1 MQPRAEPA
9 RRSAFLT
16 AWAVLLALSALLLG
30 SLSVFTFG
38 AVCFSGLFYLWWKEL
53 PGRRRDPLHMVN
65 GAMLGLSTVWFVLN
79 IFVEFFQDDHSRFAL
94 VALGFLFPPLI
105 TQLYYLEATEDS
117 GPRPAWKA
125 ITGFIYLVGFLLS
138 AEVIS
143 LVFGLQQIQS
153 PHQPMVLVLA
163 LCVLFI
169 FTGGFTAYMLSRS
182 PLRRGKERRS
192 REQRR
197 VNITLLIGMAL
208 MLGIMLFTGLGGS
221 YDFTALL
228 SVVSRA
234 LPLIF
239 LFVNSYYENR
249 FEFFDVFVKR
259 STFFFLTLTVLLIH
273 SGLAPLLI
281 SRVDLESWQL
291 PWVYSLTLLPLVL
304 ALPWAYQS
312 LSGWLDRHWLG
323 RVFSPTEAAKFF
335 FEGLGTATSEADLV
349 TAAET
354 RLTQIF
360 QAPVAVR
367 LGSVPE
373 DPAAGFTVVNRVAIP
388 RLDHEGGW
396 ILLGQRP
403 QQTPWFAGDLTLLS
417 AMAEVFAYML
427 QNVRLQQ
434 RKQEQEKR
442 EQQLVLEA
450 SRSELKALRAQ
461 INPHFLFNAL
471 NVIASLTH
479 RDPDRA
485 EAVVEELAE
494 VFRYTLSRSEQEWVR
509 LEDELGFVRAYLA
522 VERARFGDRLQVEL
536 AADAASQQCLIPA
549 MMVQTLVENAIKH
562 GVSAVRSGGRIRISA
577 TLTGDRLHLSVADN
591 GPGPGSGGGDAPR
604 KGAGYGLKN
613 VRSRLAGY
621 FGEAA
626 SLEVIRDEASGMTV
640 ASIQLP
646 ATLAAD
652 LQGRTG

>member
-1 MQPRAEPA
+1 MQPRVEPA
-9 RRSAFLT
+9 RRSSFLT
-16 AWAVLLALSALLLG
+16 AWAVLLVLSALLLG

-38 AVCFSGLFYLWWKEL
+38 AVCFSGLFYLWWREL
-53 PGRRRDPLHMVN
+53 PGRRKELIHLVN

-79 IFVEFFQDDHSRFAL
+79 IVTEFLQSDLFRFGL
-94 VALGFLFPPLI
+94 VAVGFLYPPLI
-105 TQLYYLEATEDS
+105 IHLYYLEATEDS
-117 GPRPAWKA
+117 GPRPVWKKV
-125 ITGFIYLVGFLLS
+125 TLVAYVLGLTSS
-138 AEVIS
+138 AYVVG
-143 LVFGLQQIQS
+143 LVFGALPITSDLQVVA
-153 PHQPMVLVLA
+153 VLLGMSG
-163 LCVLFI
+163 LFI
-169 FTGGFTAYMLSRS
+169 FAGGFSAYMLSRS
-182 PLRRGKERRS
+182 PLRKGKERS
-192 REQRR
+192 NREQRR
-197 VNITLLIGMAL
+197 MNIALLVGMAL
-208 MLGIMLFTGLGGS
+208 MLGAVVFAGLGS
-221 YDFTALL
+221 YDFTAFF

-259 STFFFLTLTVLLIH
+259 ATFFFLALMTLLAYF
-273 SGLAPLLI
+273 SLAPLLI
-281 SRVDLESWQL
+281 GRVELESWQL

-304 ALPWAYQS
+304 GLRWAYQS
-312 LSGWLDRHWLG
+312 LSAWLDRHWLG

-335 FEGLGTATSEADLV
+335 FEGLGTATSQADLV
-349 TAAET
+349 AAAET

-360 QAPVAVR
+360 QAPVALR
-367 LGSVPE
+367 LGSGADDSPV
-373 DPAAGFTVVNRVAIP
+373 GFTVTNRVAIP
-388 RLDHEGGW
+388 RHDHEGGW
-396 ILLGQRP
+396 ILLGPRP

-427 QNVRLQQ
+427 QNIRLQL

-509 LEDELGFVRAYLA
+509 LEDELGFVRAYLS
-522 VERARFGDRLQVEL
+522 VEKARFGDRLQVEVQ
-536 AADAASQQCLIPA
+536 ADAAAEQCLIPA
-549 MMVQTLVENAIKH
+549 MIVQTLVENAIKH
-562 GVSAVRSGGRIRISA
+562 GVSAVRAGGCIRISA
-577 TLTGDRLHLSVADN
+577 GLVGDRLHLAVADN
-591 GPGPGSGGGDAPR
+591 GPGIDHNGEASPR

-621 FGEAA
+621 FGESA
-626 SLEVIRDEASGMTV
+626 SLEVARDDASGMTV
-640 ASIQLP
+640 ALIQMP
-646 ATLAAD
+646 ANLAAGVP
-652 LQGRTG
+652 GRSR